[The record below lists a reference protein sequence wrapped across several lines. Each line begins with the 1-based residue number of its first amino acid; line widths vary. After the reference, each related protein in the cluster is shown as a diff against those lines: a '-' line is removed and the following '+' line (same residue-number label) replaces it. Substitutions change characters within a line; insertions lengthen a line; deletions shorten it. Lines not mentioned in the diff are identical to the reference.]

1 MPVDLAAPVKHS
13 SVVPSLCPRHTLT
26 EYRPFLPRPPS
37 RTRTRPS
44 LSPPSILSSQ
54 DRFSFVGARIV
65 DLLLERGALDE
76 KSASELAM
84 VPGELVT
91 PRTTTACRRTS
102 LITLLRELA

>member
-1 MPVDLAAPVKHS
+1 M
-13 SVVPSLCPRHTLT
+13 
-26 EYRPFLPRPPS
+26 
-37 RTRTRPS
+37 
-44 LSPPSILSSQ
+44 
-54 DRFSFVGARIV
+54 GARIV